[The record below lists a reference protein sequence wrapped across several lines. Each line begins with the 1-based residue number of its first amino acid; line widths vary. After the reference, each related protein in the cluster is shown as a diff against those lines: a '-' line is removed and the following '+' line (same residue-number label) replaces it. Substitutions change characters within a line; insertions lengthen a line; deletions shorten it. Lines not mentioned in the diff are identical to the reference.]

1 MQGGKREGAGRK
13 QGSVN
18 RLSQEAIEAATKTG
32 ELPHEFL
39 LRVSRGETIDGENP
53 AFDKRIDAAKA
64 AAPYFAPRLA
74 TATVQGPDGN
84 PLRFGVEQTTDQ
96 AVIMAEI
103 KELLAAD
110 PELRALLSGLT

>member
-39 LRVSRGETIDGENP
+39 LRVSRGETIDGEKTT
-53 AFDKRIDAAKA
+53 FDKRIDAAKA
-64 AAPYFAPRLA
+64 AGPYFAPRLA
-74 TATVQGPDGN
+74 TATIQGPGGN
-84 PLRFGVEQTTDQ
+84 PLVVETTDQ

-103 KELLAAD
+103 RALLAAD
-110 PELRALLSGLT
+110 PELRAALLAG